1 MDAQVELQ
9 WDAVTMTSCCHVTG
23 LLAICFNKQLTDI
36 LPAEEEEKA
45 SGSSS
50 SVFLLFFRLGCE
62 LTPKQREEHLW
73 LAKVQPCLL
82 SCTRDAFLAP
92 RGSDGAEQQPDGC
105 PIKEL
110 TCQLRTGCSPFVDC
124 VWKVEMWDGSLKA
137 GVGKIPT
144 ASNGQRSYCVRSV
157 GFNPCC
163 LMSNLILLILAN
175 VVAQ

>member
-1 MDAQVELQ
+1 
-9 WDAVTMTSCCHVTG
+9 MTSCCHVTG
-23 LLAICFNKQLTDI
+23 LLAICFNEQLTDI
-36 LPAEEEEKA
+36 LPAEEEEEKA

-50 SVFLLFFRLGCE
+50 CVFLLFFRLGCE

-82 SCTRDAFLAP
+82 SCTRDAFVAP
-92 RGSDGAEQQPDGC
+92 RGSDGAEQQLTGC

-110 TCQLRTGCSPFVDC
+110 TCQLRTGYSPFVDC
-124 VWKVEMWDGSLKA
+124 VWKVEMWDGSLEA

-144 ASNGQRSYCVRSV
+144 ASNGQRSYCVHSV
-157 GFNPCC
+157 VWCT
-163 LMSNLILLILAN
+163 NLILQLLFFLMRAAKKITEPETDLAN

>member
-1 MDAQVELQ
+1 MGVVAR
-9 WDAVTMTSCCHVTG
+9 
-23 LLAICFNKQLTDI
+23 
-36 LPAEEEEKA
+36 
-45 SGSSS
+45 SSS
-50 SVFLLFFRLGCE
+50 FFRLGCE

-92 RGSDGAEQQPDGC
+92 RGSDGAEQQLEGC

-144 ASNGQRSYCVRSV
+144 ASNGQRSYCVLVFIPVVWCPTLSYS
-157 GFNPCC
+157 CC
-163 LMSNLILLILAN
+163 CFLMRAVKITEPETDLAN